1 MFEGLPERIVEV
13 WTQIQSLLHEA
24 YISLIMS
31 AQTALDKI
39 TSLEP
44 TQKVV
49 LWIQLFVGLLT
60 VVWIIFQF
68 AWLRRLNEA
77 RLERH
82 LESTISTERDELADE
97 RTTTLAELDR
107 VVKSRGLRRLI
118 LFVWAH
124 IRLTLSLIMRLL
136 SFGTTRGLADHNL
149 LLMKVGAE
157 QRARS
162 IYAEVAREAI
172 KKIKLYKDA
181 IENKT
186 LEAQNA
192 LIFAGRVA
200 LVERRTAA
208 AVLLFR
214 SATSLRDDMDA
225 RLLIGQQMAAAG
237 AFGSARTEYQ
247 VILDADDTDG
257 NAATKAEAHRAI
269 SDIHAR
275 EGYPGRARTSLG
287 DAERIDTAHQNYAG
301 LARTHDLVGDLYAP
315 NPNRKT
321 AALTRYD
328 SAAENY
334 DLANMPDKARAVRRK
349 RDRLDSG
356 QTVLPDGWWTRTLE
370 RSAGWLLRQAEK
382 RRARARTR
390 AA

>member
-1 MFEGLPERIVEV
+1 MFEGLLGLILAIWSYV
-13 WTQIQSLLHEA
+13 QGLLYQA
-24 YISLIMS
+24 YAYLTTS
-31 AQTALDKI
+31 AQSAFDKI

-49 LWIQLFVGLLT
+49 LWIQLIVGLLT
-60 VVWIIFQF
+60 IVWIIFQF

-118 LFVWAH
+118 LFAWAH
-124 IRLTLSLIMRLL
+124 LRLTLSLIMRLL
-136 SFGTTRGLADHNL
+136 SFGTTRGLADHNM

-157 QRARS
+157 HRARS
-162 IYAEVAREAI
+162 IYAEVARDAV
-172 KKIKLYKDA
+172 KKIRLYKDA

-214 SATSLRDDMDA
+214 AAKGLREDMDA

-237 AFGSARTEYQ
+237 AFAVARSE
-247 VILDADDTDG
+247 
-257 NAATKAEAHRAI
+257 
-269 SDIHAR
+269 
-275 EGYPGRARTSLG
+275 
-287 DAERIDTAHQNYAG
+287 
-301 LARTHDLVGDLYAP
+301 
-315 NPNRKT
+315 
-321 AALTRYD
+321 
-328 SAAENY
+328 
-334 DLANMPDKARAVRRK
+334 
-349 RDRLDSG
+349 
-356 QTVLPDGWWTRTLE
+356 
-370 RSAGWLLRQAEK
+370 
-382 RRARARTR
+382 
-390 AA
+390 

>member
-1 MFEGLPERIVEV
+1 LGHHGLRDHTFRRAYPGQQRSVEALKV
-13 WTQIQSLLHEA
+13 QHKSRRLVLEAQGQSSPSAAQIS
-24 YISLIMS
+24 
-31 AQTALDKI
+31 
-39 TSLEP
+39 
-44 TQKVV
+44 
-49 LWIQLFVGLLT
+49 
-60 VVWIIFQF
+60 QF

-107 VVKSRGLRRLI
+107 VVKSRGLRRLF
-118 LFVWAH
+118 LFAWAH

-162 IYAEVAREAI
+162 IYAEIAREAI

-200 LVERRTAA
+200 LVEGRTAA

-214 SATSLRDDMDA
+214 TAKSLRDDMDA
-225 RLLIGQQMAAAG
+225 RLLIGQQMAVAG
-237 AFGSARTEYQ
+237 AFGAARGEYQ
-247 VILDADDTDG
+247 VVLDAEVTDG
-257 NAATKAEAHRAI
+257 NAATKSEAHRAMA
-269 SDIHAR
+269 DIHWR
-275 EGYPGRARTSLG
+275 EGHPGRARASLAE
-287 DAERIDTAHQNYAG
+287 AERIDTAHQNYAG
-301 LARTHDLVGDLYAP
+301 LARTHELVGDLYAP
-315 NPNRKT
+315 NPNRRA

-328 SAAENY
+328 NAAENY
-334 DLANMPDKARAVRRK
+334 DLANMPEKARAVRRK

-356 QTVLPDGWWTRTLE
+356 QAAMPDGWWTRTLE

-382 RRARARTR
+382 RRARARMR
-390 AA
+390 AE

>member
-1 MFEGLPERIVEV
+1 MFEGLPELVLAI
-13 WTQIQSLLHEA
+13 WTYVHRLLYEA
-24 YISLIMS
+24 YAYLTTS
-31 AQTALDKI
+31 AQSTLDKI

-82 LESTISTERDELADE
+82 LESTINTERDELADE
-97 RTTTLAELDR
+97 RATTLAELDR

-118 LFVWAH
+118 LFAWAH
-124 IRLTLSLIMRLL
+124 IRLTLSLVMRLL

-186 LEAQNA
+186 HEAQNA
-192 LIFAGRVA
+192 LIFAGRVE

-214 SATSLRDDMDA
+214 AAKSLRDDMDA
-225 RLLIGQQMAAAG
+225 HLLIGQQMAAAG
-237 AFGSARTEYQ
+237 AFSAARDEYQ
-247 VILDADDTDG
+247 VILDAADADG
-257 NAATKAEAHRAI
+257 
-269 SDIHAR
+269 
-275 EGYPGRARTSLG
+275 LG
-287 DAERIDTAHQNYAG
+287 K
-301 LARTHDLVGDLYAP
+301 L
-315 NPNRKT
+315 
-321 AALTRYD
+321 
-328 SAAENY
+328 
-334 DLANMPDKARAVRRK
+334 RRK
-349 RDRLDSG
+349 PTELWPTSM
-356 QTVLPDGWWTRTLE
+356 
-370 RSAGWLLRQAEK
+370 
-382 RRARARTR
+382 
-390 AA
+390 

>member
-1 MFEGLPERIVEV
+1 MFEGLPELVLGI
-13 WTQIQSLLHEA
+13 WTYIQGLLHEA
-24 YISLIMS
+24 YVYLTTS
-31 AQTALDKI
+31 AQSALDTI
-39 TSLEP
+39 RNLEP

-60 VVWIIFQF
+60 IVWIIFQF

-82 LESTISTERDELADE
+82 LESTISTEREELADE

-118 LFVWAH
+118 LFAWAH

-157 QRARS
+157 HRARS

-172 KKIKLYKDA
+172 KKIRLYKDA

-208 AVLLFR
+208 AVLLFQAAKSIR
-214 SATSLRDDMDA
+214 EDMDA

-237 AFGSARTEYQ
+237 AFGAARSEYQ

-257 NAATKAEAHRAI
+257 IAVTKAKAHRAMA
-269 SDIHAR
+269 DIHAK
-275 EGYPGRARTSLG
+275 EGYPGRARNSLG
-287 DAERIDTAHQNYAG
+287 DAERIDTAHQNHAG
-301 LARTHDLVGDLYAP
+301 LART
-315 NPNRKT
+315 
-321 AALTRYD
+321 
-328 SAAENY
+328 S
-334 DLANMPDKARAVRRK
+334 RA
-349 RDRLDSG
+349 DR
-356 QTVLPDGWWTRTLE
+356 
-370 RSAGWLLRQAEK
+370 
-382 RRARARTR
+382 
-390 AA
+390 

>member
-1 MFEGLPERIVEV
+1 
-13 WTQIQSLLHEA
+13 
-24 YISLIMS
+24 
-31 AQTALDKI
+31 
-39 TSLEP
+39 
-44 TQKVV
+44 
-49 LWIQLFVGLLT
+49 
-60 VVWIIFQF
+60 
-68 AWLRRLNEA
+68 
-77 RLERH
+77 
-82 LESTISTERDELADE
+82 
-97 RTTTLAELDR
+97 
-107 VVKSRGLRRLI
+107 
-118 LFVWAH
+118 
-124 IRLTLSLIMRLL
+124 MRLL
-136 SFGTTRGLADHNL
+136 SLGTTRGLADHNL

-214 SATSLRDDMDA
+214 AAKSLRDDMDA

-237 AFGSARTEYQ
+237 AFGAARGEYQ
-247 VILDADDTDG
+247 VVVDAEDTDS
-257 NAATKAEAHRAI
+257 NATTKSETHRAMA
-269 SDIHAR
+269 DIHSK

-287 DAERIDTAHQNYAG
+287 EAERIDTAHQNYAG
-301 LARTHDLVGDLYAP
+301 LARTHKLIGDLYAP

-328 SAAENY
+328 NAAENY

-356 QTVLPDGWWTRTLE
+356 EASMPDGWWTRTLE

-382 RRARARTR
+382 RHAPARMR